1 MLLQAQR
8 EKKHLRAEVRLPRN
22 LHERQL
28 VEKGVV
34 LEVDAVD
41 AAGAVDAVD
50 RDQEVAG
57 IVVVAGMGVRMEK
70 AATKSAL

>member
-1 MLLQAQR
+1 
-8 EKKHLRAEVRLPRN
+8 LPRN
-22 LHERQL
+22 LHEQQL

-34 LEVDAVD
+34 VAVAVAV

-57 IVVVAGMGVRMEK
+57 TVVVDVVAVKRKK

>member
-1 MLLQAQR
+1 
-8 EKKHLRAEVRLPRN
+8 LPRN
-22 LHERQL
+22 LHEQQL

-34 LEVDAVD
+34 VAV
-41 AAGAVDAVD
+41 AVAVDAVD

-57 IVVVAGMGVRMEK
+57 TVVVDVVAVKRKK